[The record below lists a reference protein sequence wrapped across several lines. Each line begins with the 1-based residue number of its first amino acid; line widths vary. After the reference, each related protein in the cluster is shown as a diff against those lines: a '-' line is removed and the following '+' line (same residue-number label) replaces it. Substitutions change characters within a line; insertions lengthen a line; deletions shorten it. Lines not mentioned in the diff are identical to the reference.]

1 MNRQRLAGLPLS
13 TLHVQQGLFA
23 SLALVATLI
32 GAQQWQRWQQVPEPL
47 LHSSHHTTVQTQ
59 FRAASSRPADGGFIS
74 LMSTE
79 QRDTTTSEWPR
90 EERWVF

>member
-32 GAQQWQRWQQVPEPL
+32 GAQQL

-59 FRAASSRPADGGFIS
+59 FRAASSRPAEGGFIS